1 MITCQAIA
9 LLRAAWVVDADG
21 AITLALGARRCHH
34 LRWFL
39 GGKVMT
45 KLAGKV
51 TENPQI
57 EKTFHVL

>member
-1 MITCQAIA
+1 
-9 LLRAAWVVDADG
+9 
-21 AITLALGARRCHH
+21 
-34 LRWFL
+34 L